1 MSGVG
6 RREFVA
12 LLGGA
17 AAAWP
22 IGARAQQLPDII
34 YRIGF
39 LANDSEIPT
48 QSAGQAF
55 LDGLRQSGFIEGK
68 NIIIERR
75 FAEGRLDRYAELVAE
90 LIRLEV
96 DVLVTSA
103 NGATLAAKRATSK
116 IPVVMLNVS
125 DPIGQGI
132 VASLA
137 HPEGNITGGT
147 QDDSAEIEA
156 KRMQLFKDAIP
167 RAAEVAV
174 LIGDPDRPYPRIQW
188 QQLEVAAR
196 SLNVTLRRLV
206 VRQASE
212 LEGAFAAIERDQPD
226 GLFVTNSALFFANR
240 RPIVELAIKSRLPTM
255 SAFREYP
262 EAGGLMSYSNVRI
275 DRFRSA
281 AIYAGSIL
289 RGARPAD
296 LPVEQPTK
304 YELVINLKTARSLKL
319 EIPRDLLLVADEV
332 IE

>member
-39 LANDSEIPT
+39 LANDPAIPT

-188 QQLEVAAR
+188 HQLEVAAR
-196 SLNVTLRRLV
+196 SLNVMLRRLV
-206 VRQASE
+206 VRQARRTGVGE
-212 LEGAFAAIERDQPD
+212 QAIQLEVQAID
-226 GLFVTNSALFFANR
+226 FVWLEQRT
-240 RPIVELAIKSRLPTM
+240 
-255 SAFREYP
+255 
-262 EAGGLMSYSNVRI
+262 AGDESV
-275 DRFRSA
+275 F
-281 AIYAGSIL
+281 
-289 RGARPAD
+289 
-296 LPVEQPTK
+296 
-304 YELVINLKTARSLKL
+304 
-319 EIPRDLLLVADEV
+319 LVAAAPLGGGGGRFDESGAMPAADARTDSGQ
-332 IE
+332 EAR